1 MVLEIEATTEQIPSQ
16 IYFCVGFSQKIST
29 KIQGPAAEKDP
40 QKGIKMNTQNN
51 STKLAKMAML
61 VAVSIVL
68 VALIHLPILPMVPFL
83 EYDPADI
90 PILLGSFAFGP
101 GAGIILTLV
110 TAILQGVT
118 VSAQSG
124 AYGIIMHIIATS
136 ALVLVSGLIYSREK
150 TKKNAIIGLVCGT
163 LAMVLIMIP
172 ANMLITT
179 RFMGLTLEALM
190 PFMPWIIL
198 FNFIKAGVNSV
209 VTFLVY
215 KRISPFL
222 HK

>member
-1 MVLEIEATTEQIPSQ
+1 
-16 IYFCVGFSQKIST
+16 
-29 KIQGPAAEKDP
+29 
-40 QKGIKMNTQNN
+40 MNTQTNT
-51 STKLAKMAML
+51 SKLAKMAML

-68 VALIHLPILPMVPFL
+68 VAIIHLPILPMVPFL

-90 PILLGSFAFGP
+90 PILLGTFAFGP
-101 GAGIILTLV
+101 LAGLCLTFV
-110 TAILQGVT
+110 TSILQGLT

-124 AYGIIMHIIATS
+124 AYGILMHIIATS
-136 ALVLVSGLIYSREK
+136 ALVLVAGFIYSREK
-150 TKKNAIIGLVCGT
+150 TKKNAILGLAFGT

-179 RFMGLTLEALM
+179 KFMGLTLEALM

-198 FNFIKAGVNSV
+198 FNFIKAGVNSI

-222 HK
+222 HR

>member
-1 MVLEIEATTEQIPSQ
+1 MSGLAP
-16 IYFCVGFSQKIST
+16 KNT
-29 KIQGPAAEKDP
+29 KSKGPAAAIKL
-40 QKGIKMNTQNN
+40 QKGIKMNTQSKN
-51 STKLAKMAML
+51 TKLAKMAML

-90 PILLGSFAFGP
+90 PILVGTFAFGP
-101 GAGIILTLV
+101 VAGLILTIV
-110 TAILQGVT
+110 TAVLQGVT

-136 ALVLVSGLIYSREK
+136 ALILVAGSIYAKEK
-150 TKKNAIIGLVCGT
+150 TKKRAIIALICGT
-163 LAMVLIMIP
+163 LAMVAIMIP
-172 ANMLITT
+172 ANLLVTT
-179 RFMGLTLEALM
+179 KFMGLTVDALM
-190 PFMPWIIL
+190 PFMPWIVL
-198 FNFIKAGVNSV
+198 FNFIKAGVNSI
-209 VTFLVY
+209 VTFLIY

>member
-1 MVLEIEATTEQIPSQ
+1 M
-16 IYFCVGFSQKIST
+16 
-29 KIQGPAAEKDP
+29 P
-40 QKGIKMNTQNN
+40 QKGIKMNTQSNT
-51 STKLAKMAML
+51 SKLAKMAML

-90 PILLGSFAFGP
+90 PILLGTFAFGP
-101 GAGIILTLV
+101 VAGLCLTFV

-124 AYGIIMHIIATS
+124 AYGILMHIIATS
-136 ALVLVSGLIYSREK
+136 ALVLVAGLIYSRNK
-150 TKKNAIIGLVCGT
+150 TKKNAILGLVFGT

-179 RFMGLTLEALM
+179 KFMGLTLEALM

-198 FNFIKAGVNSV
+198 FNFIKELSSLFNVSFYNIYFCLKQIILQTSA
-209 VTFLVY
+209 FLAEPAY
-215 KRISPFL
+215 WIKH
-222 HK
+222 HKKQHIFSIFYSAHI

>member
-1 MVLEIEATTEQIPSQ
+1 
-16 IYFCVGFSQKIST
+16 
-29 KIQGPAAEKDP
+29 
-40 QKGIKMNTQNN
+40 MNTQSKN
-51 STKLAKMAML
+51 TKLAKMAML

-90 PILLGSFAFGP
+90 PILVGTFAFGP
-101 GAGIILTLV
+101 VAGLILTIV
-110 TAILQGVT
+110 TAVLQGVT

-136 ALVLVSGLIYSREK
+136 ALILVAGSIYAKEK
-150 TKKNAIIGLVCGT
+150 TKKRAIIALICGT
-163 LAMVLIMIP
+163 LAMVAIMIP
-172 ANMLITT
+172 ANLLVTT
-179 RFMGLTLEALM
+179 KFMGLTVDALM
-190 PFMPWIIL
+190 PFMPWIVL
-198 FNFIKAGVNSV
+198 FNFIKAGVNSI
-209 VTFLVY
+209 VTFMVY

>member
-1 MVLEIEATTEQIPSQ
+1 M
-16 IYFCVGFSQKIST
+16 
-29 KIQGPAAEKDP
+29 P
-40 QKGIKMNTQNN
+40 QKGIKMNTQSNT
-51 STKLAKMAML
+51 SKLAKMAML

-90 PILLGSFAFGP
+90 PILLGTFAFGP
-101 GAGIILTLV
+101 VAGLCLTFV

-124 AYGIIMHIIATS
+124 AYGILMHIIATS
-136 ALVLVSGLIYSREK
+136 ALVLVAGLIYSRNK
-150 TKKNAIIGLVCGT
+150 TKKNAILGLVFGT

-179 RFMGLTLEALM
+179 KFMGLTLEALM

-198 FNFIKAGVNSV
+198 FNFIKAGVNSI

-222 HK
+222 HR